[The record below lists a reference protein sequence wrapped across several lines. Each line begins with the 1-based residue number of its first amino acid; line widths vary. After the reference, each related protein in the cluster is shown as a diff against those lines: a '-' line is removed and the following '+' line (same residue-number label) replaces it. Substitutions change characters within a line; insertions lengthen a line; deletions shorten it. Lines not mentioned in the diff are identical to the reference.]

1 MSTHTRTTPYTDT
14 APLLPHSP
22 LPFWPHYHTTRLSD
36 THFGRHRTAGLLV
49 ILLLL
54 LLPKKLGGFTPCLL
68 GVLGLS
74 TPDGGAFGPAPA

>member
-1 MSTHTRTTPYTDT
+1 M
-14 APLLPHSP
+14 
-22 LPFWPHYHTTRLSD
+22 
-36 THFGRHRTAGLLV
+36 
-49 ILLLL
+49 LLL